1 MFNKFESL
9 CETILESNKSDMV
22 ELKDQMKQAFSLKD
36 NNFSEINI
44 LPDNTARMR
53 IIVPN
58 NKQFSDEV
66 FLVDVKNGKFLVN
79 GLSLQDEKTTSIE
92 KVLEFMTTS
101 DEDSSET
108 EETPEGE
115 EETEAPKPEGEE
127 TPAPQPETEETPEG
141 EEEPKE
147 ETPAP
152 EGEEEPEED
161 EEKKKK

>member
-22 ELKDQMKQAFSLKD
+22 DLKDQMKQAFSLKD

-79 GLSLQDEKTTSIE
+79 GLTLQDEKTTSVE
-92 KVLEFMTTS
+92 KVLEYMTAS
-101 DEDSSET
+101 DEDNSEP
-108 EETPEGE
+108 EEKSEKEPEENEEEKAETPEYD
-115 EETEAPKPEGEE
+115 ETEK
-127 TPAPQPETEETPEG
+127 
-141 EEEPKE
+141 
-147 ETPAP
+147 
-152 EGEEEPEED
+152 EEPEEKEQKENSTKKEESD
-161 EEKKKK
+161 DEEEKKEEEENE